1 MLTLD
6 AIQFPVYYLGTRQP
20 EKEGSLVF
28 LRFKVFGEEKVYII
42 DDTAIEGKD
51 YKQRRLFLFSQGVPL
66 LKINK
71 AIFYFNDLLKFSN
84 PQMFFIDSNGKIFNY
99 RKSKTYKVYFHKIK
113 QIIPDGVGGGV
124 VECFNVQQRFRL
136 LHLPPETKNWAA
148 LFHIGTSFLLY
159 GLYDEYQE
167 PLTRRI

>member
-6 AIQFPVYYLGTRQP
+6 QIQFPVYLLGTRQP
-20 EKEGSLVF
+20 ETEGSLVF
-28 LRFKVFGEEKVYII
+28 LRFKIFDKEEVRII
-42 DDTAIEGKD
+42 DDTSITGKD
-51 YKQRRLFLFSQGVPL
+51 YKQRRLFLFSKGVPL

-71 AIFYFNDLLKFSN
+71 ALFYFNDLLKFSN
-84 PQMFFIDSNGKIFNY
+84 PQMFFIDSNGTIFNY

-124 VECFNVQQRFRL
+124 VECFNIKQRFKL
-136 LHLPPETKNWAA
+136 LHLPPDTMKWAA

-159 GLYDEYQE
+159 GVYEEYRE
-167 PLTRRI
+167 PLTRKL